1 MCGITGSI
9 NFKGLPADDTLL
21 KKMAA
26 TMAHRGPDDSCFF
39 RDGAVAFGFNRL
51 SIIDLT
57 GGRQPMSNENRTI
70 HIIFNGEIYNFRELR
85 KKLEQRHTFATNSD
99 TEIIIHGYEEW
110 GERCVEHFI
119 GMFAF
124 ALYDEKNKKVI
135 LARDRLGIKPLY
147 YSTIGD
153 ELVFA
158 SEMKAILA
166 HPKFDRT
173 PSLSAISS
181 YLTFRY
187 PQWDQPVFA
196 NIKRLPPG
204 HLLTATPKGMVLK
217 KYWEIPFHAKKED
230 RGETFYLKR
239 IGELLSKAVERRMQS
254 DVPVGAYLSGGLD
267 SSIVVA
273 LMAKLSAHPPRT
285 FSIGFPEDGYS
296 ENHFAELV
304 AQHTGAH
311 HTSITL
317 APQNYIDLLPEM
329 IRIKDAPLSIPHETA
344 LLEMSRELKKHVT
357 VVLSGEGA
365 DELFGGYGRVQRS
378 PMDFKKIMFA
388 KKFLPPSMRRI
399 FLTLGWAGKNID
411 DWLQTTNLMEHFFS
425 VYHWIPF
432 EEKWSLFTSD
442 VNQELRNDAES
453 IHKWE
458 SLFESIKDGDP
469 YDQLLYVFEKNHLA
483 CLLDRLDI
491 MSMAA
496 SVEARVP
503 FVDHELVEFVS
514 EIPHYYKLKWRSP
527 FHQIYAFFKD
537 SFQASERLDTSK
549 DILRRYAQKLLPP
562 EIVNRKKLG
571 FPVPLDRWFKGR
583 TGMHTHARDILLDE
597 RTQKRGL
604 FKKER
609 LEKLLLNP
617 QNLDYD
623 FWGKKVWMLMNVE
636 LWYREFIDK
645 KQ

>member
-26 TMAHRGPDDSCFF
+26 PLAHRGPDASGFF
-39 RDGAVAFGFNRL
+39 RAGAVAFGFHRL
-51 SIIDLT
+51 SLLDLR
-57 GGRQPMSNENRTI
+57 GGRQSMSKENRTI

-135 LARDRLGIKPLY
+135 LARDLLGIKPLY

-187 PQWDQPVFA
+187 PQWDQQVFA

-378 PMDFKKIMFA
+378 PMDFKKISFVQKMAPKRLWKPLFKMMGA
-388 KKFLPPSMRRI
+388 ADQLE
-399 FLTLGWAGKNID
+399 N
-411 DWLQTTNLMEHFFS
+411 WLKVKDHASHFFS
-425 VYHWIPF
+425 VYHWMPF
-432 EEKWSLFTSD
+432 EEKWNLFTDD
-442 VNQELRNDAES
+442 VNAELN
-453 IHKWE
+453 
-458 SLFESIKDGDP
+458 
-469 YDQLLYVFEKNHLA
+469 Y
-483 CLLDRLDI
+483 
-491 MSMAA
+491 
-496 SVEARVP
+496 
-503 FVDHELVEFVS
+503 
-514 EIPHYYKLKWRSP
+514 
-527 FHQIYAFFKD
+527 
-537 SFQASERLDTSK
+537 
-549 DILRRYAQKLLPP
+549 
-562 EIVNRKKLG
+562 
-571 FPVPLDRWFKGR
+571 
-583 TGMHTHARDILLDE
+583 
-597 RTQKRGL
+597 
-604 FKKER
+604 
-609 LEKLLLNP
+609 
-617 QNLDYD
+617 DYD
-623 FWGKKVWMLMNVE
+623 LIEEWKKD
-636 LWYREFIDK
+636 FSF
-645 KQ
+645 